1 MTTPPDVPEQTPGKG
16 FQKHDQGK
24 ARFDLLPPVALEEIA
39 HVFGHGAEKYGA
51 DNWRFGA
58 AWSRYFAAAMRHL
71 WAYWRGEDLDP
82 ETGRHHLAHAACCA
96 LILLACAR
104 GKIGTDDRR
113 TE

>member
-1 MTTPPDVPEQTPGKG
+1 MTPLSEIPDQMAEPAFRKA
-16 FQKHDQGK
+16 DAGK
-24 ARFDLLPPVALEEIA
+24 ARYDLIPAGPLEEIA

-51 DNWRFGA
+51 DNWRLGA

-71 WAYWRGEDLDP
+71 WAYWRGEDLDA
-82 ETGRHHLAHAACCA
+82 ETGRHHLAHAACCV

-113 TE
+113 IE